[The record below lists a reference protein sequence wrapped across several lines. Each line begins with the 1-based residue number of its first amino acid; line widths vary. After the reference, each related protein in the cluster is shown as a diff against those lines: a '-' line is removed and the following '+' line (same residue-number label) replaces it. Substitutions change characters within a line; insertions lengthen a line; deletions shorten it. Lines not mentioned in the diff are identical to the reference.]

1 MGGLVTILSPCIL
14 PILPIVLAG
23 SVSEGKRR
31 PWGIVAGFVLSFCF
45 FTLSLATLVKL
56 TGISTDVLR
65 GISVVILVLFGLSMI
80 VPALG
85 SLNERFF
92 TSISK
97 FTKISN
103 TTSQGFGGGFILGL
117 SLGLIWAPCV
127 GPILASVI
135 TLAASSS
142 VSLETVFITLSYAL
156 GTAVPMFLII
166 IGGKGV
172 FGRVSWFKHYTV
184 RIQKSFGVLMIV
196 VAAMIL
202 FQFDRKFQIFVL
214 DHLPWYGSGL
224 TNFESNQV
232 IEDQLDRLLNRSK
245 IDPQDQSLAPDFDGG
260 VSWVNSSPLSVKD
273 LRGKVVLVDFWT
285 YSCINCYRT
294 IPFLNAWYEK
304 YVSDGLVIVG
314 VHSPEFE
321 FEKNRNNL
329 FGAVSEYGIKYP
341 VVQDNDLVIWNN
353 YNNRYWPAKYLID
366 KDGKVRYHHFG
377 EGKYEETEKEIQKL
391 LSEIGAIKTDL
402 VNISQQ
408 SNQSRTRETY
418 LGYLRMQGFASV
430 EPIKLNEQ
438 VQYST
443 AVLLPGSFSL
453 EGKWIVSNEYSKGF
467 SGSRLNLDFEA
478 DKVYLVMRETKNNGN
493 IKIYLDGEVVKNN
506 SAGRD
511 VDQSGMVSINRDGLY
526 ELIDLPESGRHVITI
541 ELLQG
546 EVEVFAFTFG

>member
-1 MGGLVTILSPCIL
+1 MTILSPCIL